1 MSDLSEGAKDAGNN
15 IESQIADYL
24 ASQDRLCALFFSI
37 ANHQDWQPSPHEWS
51 FRFIAA
57 HMAQVELD
65 CHLRRVQEISAGEN
79 PHYTYYLNTGWDFS
93 AYAIQDS
100 ISLWRER
107 RNEVVMTLR
116 RLDSDQLN
124 MTGTHDSFGTIRA
137 IDIIRLA
144 LDHDKE
150 HEEHMNQILVDFKA
164 GKGRYAYPG
173 TAIVPKDFN
182 GGSKLQT

>member
-1 MSDLSEGAKDAGNN
+1 MSDLIEGAKDVGNN
-15 IESQIADYL
+15 LESQFADFF
-24 ASQDRLCALFFSI
+24 ASQDRICALFFSI
-37 ANHQDWQPSPHEWS
+37 ANHQDWQPGPHDWS

-65 CHLRRVQEISAGEN
+65 CHLRRVQEISAGEK

-93 AYAIQDS
+93 AYDIQDS

-116 RLDSDQLN
+116 RLDQDQLS
-124 MTGTHDSFGTIRA
+124 MTGTHDSFGTIKT

-150 HEEHMNQILVDFKA
+150 HEVDMNRILADFKA
-164 GKGRYAYPG
+164 GKGQYAYPG
-173 TAIVPKDFN
+173 STILPKDSD
-182 GGSKLQT
+182 G